1 MIREDQLDGTF
12 GHPKELWDAAKE
24 EARRTLA
31 KIAKIPDVIEY
42 GQLTREIS
50 SIRFDPHGDDFRRF
64 LGQLSWE
71 SDAAGRGMITA
82 IVVHKH
88 DQRPGTGFF
97 ALAAELGS
105 DISDPDKC
113 WSQEVE
119 RVFRDFQQE
128 RNTA

>member
-1 MIREDQLDGTF
+1 LIKEAQLDDTF
-12 GHPKELWDAAKE
+12 GHPRELWDAAKE
-24 EARRTLA
+24 EARRILA
-31 KIAKIPDVIEY
+31 QTAKIPDVIEY
-42 GQLTREIS
+42 GELTRKIR
-50 SIRFDPHGDDFRRF
+50 SIRFDPHGDDLRHF

-71 SDAAGRGMITA
+71 SDVAGRGMITA

-97 ALAAELGS
+97 TLAAELGR

-119 RVFRDFQQE
+119 RVFREHF
-128 RNTA
+128 